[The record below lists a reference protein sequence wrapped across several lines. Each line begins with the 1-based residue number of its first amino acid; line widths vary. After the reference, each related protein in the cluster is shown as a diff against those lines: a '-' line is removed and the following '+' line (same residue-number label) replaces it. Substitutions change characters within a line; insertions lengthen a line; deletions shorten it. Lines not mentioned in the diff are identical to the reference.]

1 MVPEAIP
8 VSDWSYTN
16 FFSIKLLG
24 ELDLNFVRM
33 VYGNRSAFSE
43 IRIGNKLSCIVLP
56 TQDKIGMLFILSYKS
71 FWTDSIRGEYDFVI
85 HYSVT

>member
-8 VSDWSYTN
+8 ISDWSYTK

-33 VYGNRSAFSE
+33 VYGNRSAFYLILIQSVKQTKGNSSY
-43 IRIGNKLSCIVLP
+43 RIMNYKIVLSSDTVSP
-56 TQDKIGMLFILSYKS
+56 K
-71 FWTDSIRGEYDFVI
+71 
-85 HYSVT
+85 

>member
-33 VYGNRSAFSE
+33 VYGNRSAFYLILIQSVKQTKGNSSY
-43 IRIGNKLSCIVLP
+43 RIMNYKIVLSSDTVSP
-56 TQDKIGMLFILSYKS
+56 K
-71 FWTDSIRGEYDFVI
+71 
-85 HYSVT
+85 

>member
-24 ELDLNFVRM
+24 ELDQNFVRM
-33 VYGNRSAFSE
+33 VYGNRSAFYLILIQSVKQTKGNSSY
-43 IRIGNKLSCIVLP
+43 RIMNYKIVLSSDTVSP
-56 TQDKIGMLFILSYKS
+56 K
-71 FWTDSIRGEYDFVI
+71 
-85 HYSVT
+85 